1 MDDDN
6 ELDLKLR
13 YRCSNCK
20 NLESHRVND
29 KKRKCKNC
37 GSSLAEITEKD
48 YHYYKHKLK
57 KSAEEDEKET
67 PAKAKEKEKDKKKK
81 KKEYKKDEKEE
92 KDETKNKKKL
102 KKNLSTK
109 NLDDKNY
116 KLKKSSEEDED
127 KKSESNSDRKTKKN
141 KDKDKDKDKEKDKD
155 KKKDDKKKKKNRH
168 KSIEKLG
175 PIVSNIVSN
184 LFNQKKLEKELEK
197 LDELSFSEFD
207 DLDGA
212 TIVVNHN
219 DDNTTKVLVNNKEIN
234 TEVFDPIFN
243 SFGAIFNEN
252 FVNNFLQ
259 NFSSTGGAHYY
270 ENMQTIV
277 NDNQQFA
284 KKHKVNGIKDSILS
298 KLKQFK
304 MNKKYMKKGKDG
316 KLELPSCCICLSE
329 IEKGKETMLLP
340 CGHMFHYKCC
350 LNWLKNNNTCPMCR
364 FEIK

>member
-81 KKEYKKDEKEE
+81 KKEDKKEEKEE

-141 KDKDKDKDKEKDKD
+141 KDKDKDKEKDKD

>member
-6 ELDLKLR
+6 EIELKLR
-13 YRCSNCK
+13 YRCPNCK
-20 NLESHRVND
+20 SLESHRPSY

-37 GSSLAEITEKD
+37 GSSLTEITEKD
-48 YHYYKHKLK
+48 YHNYKHKLK
-57 KSAEEDEKET
+57 KSSEEDEKEISSKT
-67 PAKAKEKEKDKKKK
+67 KEKEKDKKKK
-81 KKEYKKDEKEE
+81 KKEDKKEEKDEKE

-116 KLKKSSEEDED
+116 KLKKSSEEDQD
-127 KKSESNSDRKTKKN
+127 KKSESNSDHKSKKN
-141 KDKDKDKDKEKDKD
+141 KEKD

-197 LDELSFSEFD
+197 LDEISFSEFD

-252 FVNNFLQ
+252 FVNNFMQ

-277 NDNQQFA
+277 NDNQQYA
-284 KKHKVNGIKDSILS
+284 KKHKINGIKDSVLS

-340 CGHMFHYKCC
+340 CGHMFHNKCC

>member
-6 ELDLKLR
+6 EIELKLR
-13 YRCSNCK
+13 YRCPNCK
-20 NLESHRVND
+20 SLESHRPSD

-37 GSSLAEITEKD
+37 GSSLTEITEKD
-48 YHYYKHKLK
+48 YHNYKHKLK
-57 KSAEEDEKET
+57 KSSEEDEKEISSKT
-67 PAKAKEKEKDKKKK
+67 KEKEKDKKKK
-81 KKEYKKDEKEE
+81 KKEDKKEEKDEKE

-116 KLKKSSEEDED
+116 KLKKSSEEDQD
-127 KKSESNSDRKTKKN
+127 KKSESNSDHKSKKN
-141 KDKDKDKDKEKDKD
+141 KEKD

-197 LDELSFSEFD
+197 LDEISFSEFD

-252 FVNNFLQ
+252 FVNNFMQ

-270 ENMQTIV
+270 ENIQTIV
-277 NDNQQFA
+277 NDNQQYA
-284 KKHKVNGIKDSILS
+284 KKHKINGIKDSVLS

-340 CGHMFHYKCC
+340 CGHMFHNKCC

>member
-1 MDDDN
+1 M
-6 ELDLKLR
+6 
-13 YRCSNCK
+13 
-20 NLESHRVND
+20 
-29 KKRKCKNC
+29 
-37 GSSLAEITEKD
+37 
-48 YHYYKHKLK
+48 
-57 KSAEEDEKET
+57 
-67 PAKAKEKEKDKKKK
+67 
-81 KKEYKKDEKEE
+81 
-92 KDETKNKKKL
+92 
-102 KKNLSTK
+102 
-109 NLDDKNY
+109 
-116 KLKKSSEEDED
+116 
-127 KKSESNSDRKTKKN
+127 
-141 KDKDKDKDKEKDKD
+141 
-155 KKKDDKKKKKNRH
+155 
-168 KSIEKLG
+168 
-175 PIVSNIVSN
+175 
-184 LFNQKKLEKELEK
+184 EK
-197 LDELSFSEFD
+197 LDEISFSEFD

-252 FVNNFLQ
+252 FVNNFMQ

-277 NDNQQFA
+277 NDNQQYA
-284 KKHKVNGIKDSILS
+284 KKHKINGIKDSVLS

-340 CGHMFHYKCC
+340 CGHMFHNKCC

-364 FEIK
+364 LRKDP

>member
-6 ELDLKLR
+6 EIELKLR
-13 YRCSNCK
+13 YRCPNCK
-20 NLESHRVND
+20 SLESHRPSD

-37 GSSLAEITEKD
+37 GSSLTEITEKD
-48 YHYYKHKLK
+48 YHNYKHKLK
-57 KSAEEDEKET
+57 KSSEEDEKEISSKT
-67 PAKAKEKEKDKKKK
+67 KEKEKDKKKK
-81 KKEYKKDEKEE
+81 KKEDKKEEKDEKE

-127 KKSESNSDRKTKKN
+127 KKSESNSDHKSKKN
-141 KDKDKDKDKEKDKD
+141 KEKEKD

-197 LDELSFSEFD
+197 LDEISFSEFD

-252 FVNNFLQ
+252 FVNNFMQ

-277 NDNQQFA
+277 NDNQQYA
-284 KKHKVNGIKDSILS
+284 KKHKINGIKESVLS

-340 CGHMFHYKCC
+340 CGHMFHNKCC

>member
-6 ELDLKLR
+6 EIELKLR
-13 YRCSNCK
+13 YRCPNCK
-20 NLESHRVND
+20 SLESHRPSD

-37 GSSLAEITEKD
+37 GSSLTEITEKD
-48 YHYYKHKLK
+48 YHNYKHKLK
-57 KSAEEDEKET
+57 KSSEEDEKEISSKT
-67 PAKAKEKEKDKKKK
+67 KEKEKDKKKK
-81 KKEYKKDEKEE
+81 KKEDKKEEKDEKEN
-92 KDETKNKKKL
+92 DETKNKKKL

-116 KLKKSSEEDED
+116 KLKKSSEEDQD
-127 KKSESNSDRKTKKN
+127 KKSESNSDHKSKKN
-141 KDKDKDKDKEKDKD
+141 KEKDKEKD

-197 LDELSFSEFD
+197 LDEISFSEFD

-252 FVNNFLQ
+252 FVNNFMQ

-277 NDNQQFA
+277 NDNQQYA
-284 KKHKVNGIKDSILS
+284 KKHKINGIKDSVLS

-340 CGHMFHYKCC
+340 CGHMFHNKCC

>member
-6 ELDLKLR
+6 EIELKLR
-13 YRCSNCK
+13 YRCLNCK
-20 NLESHRVND
+20 SLESHRPSD

-37 GSSLAEITEKD
+37 GSSLTEITEKD
-48 YHYYKHKLK
+48 YHNYKHKLK
-57 KSAEEDEKET
+57 KSSEEDEKEISSKT
-67 PAKAKEKEKDKKKK
+67 KEKEKDKKKK
-81 KKEYKKDEKEE
+81 KKEDKKEEKDEKEN
-92 KDETKNKKKL
+92 DETKNKKKL

-127 KKSESNSDRKTKKN
+127 KKSESNSDHKSKKN
-141 KDKDKDKDKEKDKD
+141 KEKD
-155 KKKDDKKKKKNRH
+155 KKKDDKKKKKNRY

-197 LDELSFSEFD
+197 LDEISFSEFD

-252 FVNNFLQ
+252 FVNNFMQ

-277 NDNQQFA
+277 NDNQQYA
-284 KKHKVNGIKDSILS
+284 KKHKINGIKDSVLS

-340 CGHMFHYKCC
+340 CGHMFHNKCC

>member
-6 ELDLKLR
+6 EIELKLR
-13 YRCSNCK
+13 YRCPNCK
-20 NLESHRVND
+20 SLESHRPSD

-37 GSSLAEITEKD
+37 GSSLTEITEKD
-48 YHYYKHKLK
+48 YHNYKHKLK
-57 KSAEEDEKET
+57 KSSEEDEKEISSKT
-67 PAKAKEKEKDKKKK
+67 KEKEKDKKKK
-81 KKEYKKDEKEE
+81 KKEDKKEEKDEKE

-116 KLKKSSEEDED
+116 KLKKSSEEDQD
-127 KKSESNSDRKTKKN
+127 KKSESNSDHKSKKN
-141 KDKDKDKDKEKDKD
+141 KEKD

-197 LDELSFSEFD
+197 LDEISFSEFD

-252 FVNNFLQ
+252 FVNNFMQ

-277 NDNQQFA
+277 NDNQQYA
-284 KKHKVNGIKDSILS
+284 KKHKINGIKDSVLS

-340 CGHMFHYKCC
+340 CGHMFHNKCC

>member
-6 ELDLKLR
+6 EIELKLR
-13 YRCSNCK
+13 YRCPNCK
-20 NLESHRVND
+20 SLESHRPSD

-37 GSSLAEITEKD
+37 GSSLTEITEKD
-48 YHYYKHKLK
+48 YHNYKHKLK
-57 KSAEEDEKET
+57 KSSEEDEKEISSKT
-67 PAKAKEKEKDKKKK
+67 KEKEKDKKKK
-81 KKEYKKDEKEE
+81 KKEDKKEEKDEKE

-116 KLKKSSEEDED
+116 KLKKSSEEDQD
-127 KKSESNSDRKTKKN
+127 KKSESNSDHKSKKN
-141 KDKDKDKDKEKDKD
+141 KEKD
-155 KKKDDKKKKKNRH
+155 KKKDDKKKKKNRY

-197 LDELSFSEFD
+197 LDEISFSEFD

-252 FVNNFLQ
+252 FVNNFMQ

-277 NDNQQFA
+277 NDNQQYA
-284 KKHKVNGIKDSILS
+284 KKHKINGIKDSVLS

-340 CGHMFHYKCC
+340 CGHMFHNKCC

>member
-6 ELDLKLR
+6 ELDLELR

-81 KKEYKKDEKEE
+81 KKEDKKDEKEE

-127 KKSESNSDRKTKKN
+127 KKSESNSVRKTKKN
-141 KDKDKDKDKEKDKD
+141 KDKDKEKEKDKD

>member
-67 PAKAKEKEKDKKKK
+67 PAKTKEKEKDKKKK
-81 KKEYKKDEKEE
+81 KKEDKKDEKEE

-141 KDKDKDKDKEKDKD
+141 KDKDKEKEKDKD
-155 KKKDDKKKKKNRH
+155 KKRDDKKKKKNRH

>member
-81 KKEYKKDEKEE
+81 KKEDKKEEKEE

-116 KLKKSSEEDED
+116 KLKKSSKEDED

-141 KDKDKDKDKEKDKD
+141 KDKDKEKEKDKD
-155 KKKDDKKKKKNRH
+155 KKRDDKKKKKNRH

>member
-1 MDDDN
+1 MEDDN

-20 NLESHRVND
+20 NLESHHASD
-29 KKRKCKNC
+29 KKRKCKRC
-37 GSSLAEITEKD
+37 GAILSEITEKD
-48 YHYYKHKLK
+48 YYYYKHKSK
-57 KSAEEDEKET
+57 KISEEEEEKGT
-67 PAKAKEKEKDKKKK
+67 KEKDKKKK
-81 KKEYKKDEKEE
+81 KKEE
-92 KDETKNKKKL
+92 KDEQKSKL

-109 NLDDKNY
+109 NLEDKNY
-116 KLKKSSEEDED
+116 KIKKSLEEDED
-127 KKSESNSDRKTKKN
+127 KKSDTKPK
-141 KDKDKDKDKEKDKD
+141 KGKDKEKDNKS
-155 KKKDDKKKKKNRH
+155 KKEDKKKKKNRH

-175 PIVSNIVSN
+175 PIVSNIVGN

-197 LDELSFSEFD
+197 LDDLSFSEFD

-219 DDNTTKVLVNNKEIN
+219 DDNTTKVIVNNKEIN

-243 SFGAIFNEN
+243 QFGTIFNDN

-259 NFSSTGGAHYY
+259 NFSSSVGANYY
-270 ENMQTIV
+270 DNIQTIV
-277 NDNQQFA
+277 NNNQQYA
-284 KKHKVNGIKDSILS
+284 KKHKTNGIQDSILS

-304 MNKKYMKKGKDG
+304 MNKKYCKKGKDG

-329 IEKGKETMLLP
+329 IEKGKESMLLP
-340 CGHMFHYKCC
+340 CGHIFHSKCC
-350 LNWLKNNNTCPMCR
+350 LSWLKNNNTCPMCR

>member
-67 PAKAKEKEKDKKKK
+67 PSKAKEKEKDKKKK
-81 KKEYKKDEKEE
+81 KKEDKKEEKEE

-141 KDKDKDKDKEKDKD
+141 KDKDKEKEKDKD

-284 KKHKVNGIKDSILS
+284 KKHKVNGIKGSILS

>member
-6 ELDLKLR
+6 ELELKLR
-13 YRCSNCK
+13 YRCPNCK
-20 NLESHRVND
+20 SLESHRPSD

-37 GSSLAEITEKD
+37 GSSLTEITEKD
-48 YHYYKHKLK
+48 YHNYKHKLK
-57 KSAEEDEKET
+57 RSSEEDEKEISSKT
-67 PAKAKEKEKDKKKK
+67 KEKEKDKKKK
-81 KKEYKKDEKEE
+81 KKEDKKEEKDEKE

-109 NLDDKNY
+109 NLDNKNY
-116 KLKKSSEEDED
+116 KLKKTSEEDED
-127 KKSESNSDRKTKKN
+127 KKSESNSERKSKKN
-141 KDKDKDKDKEKDKD
+141 KEKDKD

-197 LDELSFSEFD
+197 LDEISFSEFD

-252 FVNNFLQ
+252 FVNNFMQ

-277 NDNQQFA
+277 NDNQQYA
-284 KKHKVNGIKDSILS
+284 KKHKINGIKDSVLS

-340 CGHMFHYKCC
+340 CGHMFHNKCC

>member
-6 ELDLKLR
+6 ELELKLR
-13 YRCSNCK
+13 YRCPNCK
-20 NLESHRVND
+20 SLESHRPSD

-37 GSSLAEITEKD
+37 GSSLTEITEKD
-48 YHYYKHKLK
+48 YHNYKHKLK
-57 KSAEEDEKET
+57 RSSEEDEKEISSKT
-67 PAKAKEKEKDKKKK
+67 KEKEKDKKKK
-81 KKEYKKDEKEE
+81 KKEDKKEEKDEKE

-116 KLKKSSEEDED
+116 KLKKTSEEDED
-127 KKSESNSDRKTKKN
+127 KKSESNSERKSKKN
-141 KDKDKDKDKEKDKD
+141 KEKDKD

-197 LDELSFSEFD
+197 LDEISFSEFD

-252 FVNNFLQ
+252 FVNNFMQ

-277 NDNQQFA
+277 NDNQQYA
-284 KKHKVNGIKDSILS
+284 KKHKINGIKDSVLS

-340 CGHMFHYKCC
+340 CGHMFHNKCC

>member
-81 KKEYKKDEKEE
+81 KKEDKKEEKEE

-141 KDKDKDKDKEKDKD
+141 KDKDKEKEKDKD

>member
-67 PAKAKEKEKDKKKK
+67 PAKTKEKEKDKKKK
-81 KKEYKKDEKEE
+81 KKEDKKEEKEE

-141 KDKDKDKDKEKDKD
+141 KDKDKEKEKDKD
-155 KKKDDKKKKKNRH
+155 KKRDDKKKKKNRH

-277 NDNQQFA
+277 NGNQQFA

-329 IEKGKETMLLP
+329 IERGKETMLLP

>member
-6 ELDLKLR
+6 EIELKLR
-13 YRCSNCK
+13 YRCPNCK
-20 NLESHRVND
+20 SLESHRPSD

-37 GSSLAEITEKD
+37 GSSLTEITEKD
-48 YHYYKHKLK
+48 YHNYKHKLK
-57 KSAEEDEKET
+57 KSSEEDEKEISSKT
-67 PAKAKEKEKDKKKK
+67 KEKEKDKKKK
-81 KKEYKKDEKEE
+81 KKEDKKEEKDEKEN
-92 KDETKNKKKL
+92 DETKNKKKL

-116 KLKKSSEEDED
+116 KLKKSSEEDQD
-127 KKSESNSDRKTKKN
+127 KKSESNSDHKSKKN
-141 KDKDKDKDKEKDKD
+141 KEKD

-197 LDELSFSEFD
+197 LDEISFSEFD

-252 FVNNFLQ
+252 FVNNFMQ

-277 NDNQQFA
+277 NDNQQYA
-284 KKHKVNGIKDSILS
+284 KKHKINGIKDSVLS

-340 CGHMFHYKCC
+340 CGHMFHNKCC

>member
-6 ELDLKLR
+6 EIELKLR
-13 YRCSNCK
+13 YRCPNCK
-20 NLESHRVND
+20 SLESHRPSD

-37 GSSLAEITEKD
+37 GSRLTEITEKD
-48 YHYYKHKLK
+48 YYNYKHKLK
-57 KSAEEDEKET
+57 KSSEEDEKEISSKT
-67 PAKAKEKEKDKKKK
+67 KEKEKDKKKK
-81 KKEYKKDEKEE
+81 KKEDKKEEKDEKE

-116 KLKKSSEEDED
+116 KLKKSSEEDQD
-127 KKSESNSDRKTKKN
+127 KKSESNSDHKSKKN
-141 KDKDKDKDKEKDKD
+141 KEKD

-197 LDELSFSEFD
+197 LDEISFSEFD

-252 FVNNFLQ
+252 FVNNFMQ

-277 NDNQQFA
+277 NDNQQYA
-284 KKHKVNGIKDSILS
+284 KKHKINGIKDSVLS

-340 CGHMFHYKCC
+340 CGHMFHNKCC

>member
-81 KKEYKKDEKEE
+81 KKEDKKDEKEE

-109 NLDDKNY
+109 NLDDKNF
-116 KLKKSSEEDED
+116 KLKKSSKEDED
-127 KKSESNSDRKTKKN
+127 KKSESNSARKTKKN
-141 KDKDKDKDKEKDKD
+141 LDKDKEKEKDKD

-243 SFGAIFNEN
+243 SFGSIFNEN

>member
-6 ELDLKLR
+6 EIELKLR
-13 YRCSNCK
+13 YRCPNCK
-20 NLESHRVND
+20 SLESHRPSD

-37 GSSLAEITEKD
+37 GSSLTEITEKD
-48 YHYYKHKLK
+48 YYNYKHKLK
-57 KSAEEDEKET
+57 KSSEEDEKEISSKT
-67 PAKAKEKEKDKKKK
+67 KEKEKDKKKK
-81 KKEYKKDEKEE
+81 KKEDKKEEKDEKE

-127 KKSESNSDRKTKKN
+127 KKSESNSDHKSKKN
-141 KDKDKDKDKEKDKD
+141 KEKD

-197 LDELSFSEFD
+197 LDEISFSEFD

-252 FVNNFLQ
+252 FVNNFMQ

-277 NDNQQFA
+277 NDNQQYA
-284 KKHKVNGIKDSILS
+284 KKHKINGIKDSVLS

-340 CGHMFHYKCC
+340 CGHMFHNKCC

>member
-1 MDDDN
+1 M
-6 ELDLKLR
+6 KQ
-13 YRCSNCK
+13 K
-20 NLESHRVND
+20 
-29 KKRKCKNC
+29 
-37 GSSLAEITEKD
+37 I
-48 YHYYKHKLK
+48 
-57 KSAEEDEKET
+57 
-67 PAKAKEKEKDKKKK
+67 
-81 KKEYKKDEKEE
+81 
-92 KDETKNKKKL
+92 KKKL

-127 KKSESNSDRKTKKN
+127 KKSESNSDHKSKKN
-141 KDKDKDKDKEKDKD
+141 KEKDKEKD

-197 LDELSFSEFD
+197 LDEISFSEFD

-252 FVNNFLQ
+252 FVNNFMQ

-277 NDNQQFA
+277 NDNQQYA
-284 KKHKVNGIKDSILS
+284 KKHKINGIKDSVLS

-340 CGHMFHYKCC
+340 CGHMFHNKCC

>member
-67 PAKAKEKEKDKKKK
+67 PAKTKEKEKDKKKK
-81 KKEYKKDEKEE
+81 KKEDKKEEKEE

-141 KDKDKDKDKEKDKD
+141 KDKDKEKEKEKDK
-155 KKKDDKKKKKNRH
+155 KKEDKKKKKNRH

-277 NDNQQFA
+277 NDNQQFS

>member
-81 KKEYKKDEKEE
+81 KKEDKKEEKEE

-127 KKSESNSDRKTKKN
+127 KKSESNSDRKNKKN
-141 KDKDKDKDKEKDKD
+141 KDKDKEKEKDKD
-155 KKKDDKKKKKNRH
+155 KKRDDKKKKKNRH

>member
-6 ELDLKLR
+6 EIELKLR
-13 YRCSNCK
+13 YRCPNCK
-20 NLESHRVND
+20 SLESHRPSD

-37 GSSLAEITEKD
+37 GSSLTEITEKD
-48 YHYYKHKLK
+48 YHNYKHKLK
-57 KSAEEDEKET
+57 KSSEEDEKEISSKT
-67 PAKAKEKEKDKKKK
+67 KEKEKDKKKK
-81 KKEYKKDEKEE
+81 KKEDKKEEKDEKEN
-92 KDETKNKKKL
+92 DETKNKKKL

-116 KLKKSSEEDED
+116 KLKKSSEEDQD
-127 KKSESNSDRKTKKN
+127 KKSESNSDHKSKKN
-141 KDKDKDKDKEKDKD
+141 KEKD
-155 KKKDDKKKKKNRH
+155 KKKDDKKKKKNRY

-197 LDELSFSEFD
+197 LDEISFSEFD

-252 FVNNFLQ
+252 FVNNFMQ

-277 NDNQQFA
+277 NDNQQYA
-284 KKHKVNGIKDSILS
+284 KKHKINGIKESVLS

-340 CGHMFHYKCC
+340 CGHMFHNKCC

>member
-6 ELDLKLR
+6 EIELKLR
-13 YRCSNCK
+13 YRCPNCK
-20 NLESHRVND
+20 SLESHRPSD

-37 GSSLAEITEKD
+37 GSSLTEITEKD
-48 YHYYKHKLK
+48 YHNYKHKLK
-57 KSAEEDEKET
+57 KSSEEDEKEISSKT
-67 PAKAKEKEKDKKKK
+67 KEKEKDKKKK
-81 KKEYKKDEKEE
+81 KKEDKKEEKDEKE

-127 KKSESNSDRKTKKN
+127 KKSESNSDHKSKKN
-141 KDKDKDKDKEKDKD
+141 KEKDKD

-197 LDELSFSEFD
+197 LDEISFSEFD

-252 FVNNFLQ
+252 FVNNFMQ

-277 NDNQQFA
+277 NDNQQYA
-284 KKHKVNGIKDSILS
+284 KKHKINGIKDSVLS

-340 CGHMFHYKCC
+340 CGHMFHNKCC